1 MHQLNLQF
9 TRANEPPAFTIPQ
22 ERILDPVGPVS
33 VALREGATDSGNPS
47 VTMVIPL
54 AGGMFAVVE
63 TTWRL
68 WSTSARA
75 FAGRMEAWREHPL
88 P

>member
-1 MHQLNLQF
+1 MHQLNIHL
-9 TRANEPPAFTIPQ
+9 TRANEPPAFNIPQ
-22 ERILDPVGPVS
+22 ERILDPIGPVK
-33 VALREGATDSGNPS
+33 AGLREGATEQGNPT

-68 WSTSARA
+68 WNTATMA
-75 FAGRMEAWREHPL
+75 FNGGIERWENNPL
-88 P
+88 

>member
-1 MHQLNLQF
+1 MHQLNLLF
-9 TRANEPPAFTIPQ
+9 TRADEPPAFNIPQ
-22 ERILDPVGPVS
+22 ERILDPIGPVQIG
-33 VALREGATDSGNPS
+33 LREGAMASGNPS

-63 TTWRL
+63 TTYRL
-68 WSTSARA
+68 WEVAA
-75 FAGRMEAWREHPL
+75 KGFEGRIQAWKENPL